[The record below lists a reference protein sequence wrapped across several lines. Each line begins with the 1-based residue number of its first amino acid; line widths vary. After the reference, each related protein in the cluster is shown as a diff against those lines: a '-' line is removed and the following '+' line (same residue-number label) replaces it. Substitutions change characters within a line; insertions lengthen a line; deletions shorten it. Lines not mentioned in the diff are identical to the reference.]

1 MMKWM
6 STKGV
11 SIEQAI
17 LAELDNFSMKISLET
32 GNQVIPKRSG
42 NASSEQEFSKSN
54 SSLAEA
60 RPQAEVVEGSSEN
73 QVDMINE

>member
-32 GNQVIPKRSG
+32 GNQVIPKGSG
-42 NASSEQEFSKSN
+42 NASSEQDLSKSN

-60 RPQAEVVEGSSEN
+60 RAQAEVVEGSSEN
-73 QVDMINE
+73 QFDMIN